1 MGLGTNEWACMRTAS
16 QRKLEGLRQQVLK
29 LVENLTKW
37 RRPPIGDLRLHHFE
51 QIVSWML
58 GKGGHEQD
66 IPPER
71 IEPLSG
77 PSTGAKGSWDSNRR
91 EAVYGAAA
99 PFRTPSKRSWWGS
112 RDSNPDALRH
122 MILNHARL
130 PIPTLPR
137 AASTAIIAPRRFGTP
152 LSMAGQMFRDEA
164 STARNFRLGR

>member
-16 QRKLEGLRQQVLK
+16 QRKLEGLRPQVLK

-77 PSTGAKGSWDSNRR
+77 PSAGAKGSWDSNRR

-99 PFRTPSKRSWWGS
+99 PLRTPSKRSWWAYQ
-112 RDSNPDALRH
+112 DSNSHLEVFSSDEEVDPDRVTAGAELS
-122 MILNHARL
+122 
-130 PIPTLPR
+130 PGF
-137 AASTAIIAPRRFGTP
+137 STE
-152 LSMAGQMFRDEA
+152 LW
-164 STARNFRLGR
+164 

>member
-99 PFRTPSKRSWWGS
+99 PFRTPSKRSWWASVSCTANFSLGGFDIGDRRRTGPS
-112 RDSNPDALRH
+112 
-122 MILNHARL
+122 ARPHEPRLDKTL
-130 PIPTLPR
+130 PI
-137 AASTAIIAPRRFGTP
+137 
-152 LSMAGQMFRDEA
+152 
-164 STARNFRLGR
+164 